1 MDECKSKGD
10 ELACYGCGREGVI
23 RSKCPTYKG
32 KCKEDAPAAA
42 ADGKGRKIGRFSEKK
57 NITKS
62 DILLELQ
69 RGYWYF
75 SDSTKVKVPFVRPFF
90 YFLMG
95 ENHPMTFFAL
105 GEARGSA
112 RLLLTKN
119 HPVPS
124 PAFRAGAPVFRS
136 SGLGISPTGPHLWW
150 SDGSLRRARNATRRT
165 HGYSLMS
172 TRDAELMQVNTTGL
186 ALRENEGS
194 KLSPAQR
201 TQLNQLIISKAA
213 RFATEG
219 PAQGWITFVSVKAHA
234 HIQRSLLVALVQV
247 WLLLAKIT
255 AW

>member
-42 ADGKGRKIGRFSEKK
+42 ADGKVS
-57 NITKS
+57 
-62 DILLELQ
+62 
-69 RGYWYF
+69 
-75 SDSTKVKVPFVRPFF
+75 
-90 YFLMG
+90 
-95 ENHPMTFFAL
+95 
-105 GEARGSA
+105 
-112 RLLLTKN
+112 
-119 HPVPS
+119 
-124 PAFRAGAPVFRS
+124 
-136 SGLGISPTGPHLWW
+136 ISPTGPHLWW